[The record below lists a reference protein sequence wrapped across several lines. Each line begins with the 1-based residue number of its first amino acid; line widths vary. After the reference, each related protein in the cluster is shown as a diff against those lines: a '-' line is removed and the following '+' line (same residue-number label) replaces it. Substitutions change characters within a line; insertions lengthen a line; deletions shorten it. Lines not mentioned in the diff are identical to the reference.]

1 MKKHN
6 TIFLRILCIMLP
18 AIFVSLITI
27 GFSCLFISKHVLL
40 DEVISIAK
48 RNFTQAQKGL
58 LDYNSKI
65 AIAISK
71 ISSSNEFKNYILAS
85 EPSTLESFNLVTDI
99 GHFRDDYEEYITPE
113 SSYYIVSSALG
124 NEGRYYTSN
133 PSKWDTI
140 PNHFFEKYLM
150 KDGKVINQ
158 IVYHSQ
164 KGLFEESSPYLNN
177 IMVTKPLY
185 NPKDQLIGYIVVIVD
200 EAYVASTYEDYVTD
214 GMTISL
220 ITQGGVVLSSS
231 DKSQLYLNKLEL
243 FETID
248 EIDETETSPIKVLKT
263 VDKTII
269 GLYLPFYDA
278 YLIGEIYPEIV
289 FSSLEYLRDYIILII
304 FITLILTGIFVFIFS
319 RYITNPLRHLAKHM
333 TFTETHDFKSYILDN
348 KGSEEIQLITE
359 AYNTMLD
366 NINKHVTN
374 LISEQEQRRKAELTA
389 LQMQINPHF
398 LYNTLSSIKYLAK
411 QQRIDE
417 VDETIHSLISILQN
431 VIGTADEM
439 TTVRDEIKNLGYF
452 VYINQVRYGDGIKA
466 NYQISEDCKE
476 FMIPKLIIQPF
487 IENSFFHGFA
497 GLDSGT
503 ITVYINQ
510 YNGVLN
516 IEIIDN
522 GIGMECSDTVMG
534 RKKYHFTGI
543 GINNV
548 DERIKLLYGDDF
560 GIKIQSEVGIGTSIL
575 INLPSIQKNET
586 HQT

>member
-40 DEVISIAK
+40 VKTLVFAK

-304 FITLILTGIFVFIFS
+304 FITLILTGIFVF
-319 RYITNPLRHLAKHM
+319 
-333 TFTETHDFKSYILDN
+333 
-348 KGSEEIQLITE
+348 
-359 AYNTMLD
+359 
-366 NINKHVTN
+366 
-374 LISEQEQRRKAELTA
+374 
-389 LQMQINPHF
+389 
-398 LYNTLSSIKYLAK
+398 
-411 QQRIDE
+411 
-417 VDETIHSLISILQN
+417 
-431 VIGTADEM
+431 
-439 TTVRDEIKNLGYF
+439 YF
-452 VYINQVRYGDGIKA
+452 
-466 NYQISEDCKE
+466 
-476 FMIPKLIIQPF
+476 F
-487 IENSFFHGFA
+487 
-497 GLDSGT
+497 
-503 ITVYINQ
+503 
-510 YNGVLN
+510 
-516 IEIIDN
+516 
-522 GIGMECSDTVMG
+522 
-534 RKKYHFTGI
+534 
-543 GINNV
+543 
-548 DERIKLLYGDDF
+548 
-560 GIKIQSEVGIGTSIL
+560 
-575 INLPSIQKNET
+575 
-586 HQT
+586 